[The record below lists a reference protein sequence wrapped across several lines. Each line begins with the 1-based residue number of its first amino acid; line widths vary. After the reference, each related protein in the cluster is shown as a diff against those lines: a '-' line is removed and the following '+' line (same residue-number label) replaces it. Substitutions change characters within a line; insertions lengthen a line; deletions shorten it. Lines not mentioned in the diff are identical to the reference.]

1 MTDPG
6 PAKSRLAAD
15 RDQTLDRLAELE
27 REFAAIVTS
36 ASEGSAGGDDEHD
49 PEGATVAFERQ
60 HIAALAAQAR
70 EHLAAIDAALTENRF
85 RHIRNMR
92 YVRWP
97 DRRGTSRRPPRVPHL
112 RSLRRNETLALHIR
126 RPLFASP
133 VTMH

>member
-1 MTDPG
+1 VTDPG

-15 RDQTLDRLAELE
+15 HDQTMERLAELE

-70 EHLAAIDAALTENRF
+70 DHLAAIDAAVAKIDSGVYEICDMCGGEIGEERLA
-85 RHIRNMR
+85 
-92 YVRWP
+92 VRP
-97 DRRGTSRRPPRVPHL
+97 SSLICVRCAARRR
-112 RSLRRNETLALHIR
+112 
-126 RPLFASP
+126 
-133 VTMH
+133 